1 MCTSVEQGI
10 VGATFFSE
18 REEIED
24 RKDIKCDYQK
34 GTYQSVTHLNVQLSI
49 ATAGSACLLVLPTSP
64 VAGNSLLCVSENPRA
79 PDLQIDDFFYFF
91 FKFKGRAN

>member
-1 MCTSVEQGI
+1 MCTSVEQRI
-10 VGATFFSE
+10 AGATFFSE

-64 VAGNSLLCVSENPRA
+64 VAGNSLLCDSENPRA

-91 FKFKGRAN
+91 FQI